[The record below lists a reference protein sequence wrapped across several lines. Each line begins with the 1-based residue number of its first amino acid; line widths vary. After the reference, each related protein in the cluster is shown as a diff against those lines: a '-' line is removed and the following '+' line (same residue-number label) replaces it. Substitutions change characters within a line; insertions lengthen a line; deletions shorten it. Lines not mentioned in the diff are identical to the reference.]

1 MSQMVNF
8 NASNFEKTCNAYGI
22 SIGDAGELAGVS
34 RAYFYTAKRQGKV
47 NNSILSK
54 FHEYVRHTTQK
65 GEPVFTQMSLVLE
78 KADHE
83 LKGIN
88 KENTDQLQEDHKL
101 IQSLGYEKICRLYQ
115 LAKFEKENGYIGG

>member
-1 MSQMVNF
+1 MSRMVNF
-8 NASNFEKTCNAYGI
+8 NTDNFEATLSKYGI
-22 SIGDAGELAGVS
+22 SYVDAAKIAEVS
-34 RAYFYTAKRQGKV
+34 DGYFYAARRKGKV
-47 NNSILSK
+47 NNSVLSR
-54 FHEYVRHTTQK
+54 FHENVRHPTQK